1 MNKGTLVQDHVCPSC
16 GGVLSVDLKR
26 QMYECPFCGVTFDYD
41 YFREEAVLGIAKGAE
56 ISKSFVRWTNIP
68 RSIAT

>member
-56 ISKSFVRWTNIP
+56 IIEELR
-68 RSIAT
+68 